1 MASGKGDDDA
11 SATNARPPV
20 EDNIAERVKLE
31 REARGWSSV
40 TLAEKMAEAG
50 HPIGQSAIWRI
61 ESGKPRRRVNT
72 DEALGFCKVFDMTL
86 DELASPPGQMANPI
100 IRRLVGEYV
109 ELWKEWRSL
118 GKSMDAIQDQ
128 LREYTKANPDQD
140 TMVRNLLAHEL
151 DAASNGDFHRHKGA
165 RSRLIRWLGDAFNPP
180 TAADTDVDE

>member
-1 MASGKGDDDA
+1 MADGNGDDDA
-11 SATNARPPV
+11 RSTNARPPV

-31 REARGWSSV
+31 REARGWSTV
-40 TLAEKMAEAG
+40 TLAEKMAEIG
-50 HPIGQSAIWRI
+50 HPIGQSAVWRI

-72 DEALGFCKVFDMTL
+72 DEALGFCKIFDMTL

-118 GKSMDAIQDQ
+118 GKSMDRVQDQ

-151 DAASNGDFHRHKGA
+151 DAASDGDFHRHQGA
-165 RSRLIRWLGDAFNPP
+165 RSRLIRWLGDAFNPS
-180 TAADTDVDE
+180 AADSGIDE

>member
-1 MASGKGDDDA
+1 MASPAAA
-11 SATNARPPV
+11 STP
-20 EDNIAERVKLE
+20 
-31 REARGWSSV
+31 
-40 TLAEKMAEAG
+40 T
-50 HPIGQSAIWRI
+50 
-61 ESGKPRRRVNT
+61 
-72 DEALGFCKVFDMTL
+72 EALGFCKVFDMTL
-86 DELASPPGQMANPI
+86 DELASPPGKMANPI

-165 RSRLIRWLGDAFNPP
+165 RSRLSAGSATPSAPRPPTLPSTPTSNPP
-180 TAADTDVDE
+180 AARPSVLEHPGPSTTAAPSRLRAAPTTTHTTTTGPTGVGAPYVTGVRLPLPSSPCP

>member
-11 SATNARPPV
+11 RAVTERPSV
-20 EDNIAERVKLE
+20 ENNIAERVKLE
-31 REARGWSSV
+31 REARGWSVV

-50 HPIGQSAIWRI
+50 HPVGQSAIWRI

-109 ELWKEWRSL
+109 EMWKEWHAL
-118 GKSMDAIQDQ
+118 GKSMDGIQDQ

-151 DAASNGDFHRHKGA
+151 DVASNGDFHRHKGA
-165 RSRLIRWLGDAFNPP
+165 RSRLIRWLGDAFNPQA
-180 TAADTDVDE
+180 AADADVDE

>member
-1 MASGKGDDDA
+1 MAGGKGDDDSRA
-11 SATNARPPV
+11 ANARPPV

-50 HPIGQSAIWRI
+50 HAIGQSAIWRI
-61 ESGKPRRRVNT
+61 ESGKPRRRINT

-86 DELASPPGQMANPI
+86 DELSSPPGQMANPI

-109 ELWKEWRSL
+109 ERWKEWRAL

-140 TMVRNLLAHEL
+140 TMVRNMLAVEL
-151 DAASNGDFHRHKGA
+151 DAASNGDFHRHRGA
-165 RSRLIRWLGDAFNPP
+165 RSRLTRWLGDAYQPSAP
-180 TAADTDVDE
+180 ADADVNE